1 MPVDQLWLARS
12 KLDRNKLDECIEI
25 CDALLNEH
33 PGDQAAWFVKCKAV
47 IRLNFIDDIELDEE
61 SFAEVLMDEN
71 AIAAVPRPGTSLSAP
86 QSAKSSSSSGSFD
99 QGIRPVSNSGRPMTG
114 FSRPG
119 SSRPMSGNTSNI
131 RDALQSS
138 RRLGTASGGRPMTNM
153 GREVRLGTASLSGS
167 STGGLVNLEKLNIKK
182 YAAKPGLAM
191 ILTEYML
198 YVEHN
203 TRRALDM
210 CAEATEVNDY
220 KNWWWKARLGKCY
233 FKLGMLRDAENQ
245 LRSSLRIQPI
255 VNTYL
260 ELVNVYLRLDLPN
273 TALDVLEE
281 AIKRFTLEPR
291 LVLGIARIHEML
303 NNSEKALICYKQVL
317 VLDASCVEA
326 IACIGANHFYSDQPE
341 MAMRYYRRLLQM
353 GVNNTEIWNNIGLC
367 CFYSSQYDMALGC
380 FDRALAH
387 SGDDDMSDVW
397 YNIGHLG
404 VSLGDHGLAY
414 QAFKVAVSVN
424 PAHAEALN
432 NLAVLELRRYNNITD
447 PQRQTQALEQA
458 KSFLVSA
465 TEHGPHLFEPSY
477 NRALTAFS
485 KQGDFAEAKEY
496 VKKALKVY
504 PAHRESHDLDKKLAE
519 LLSSE

>member
-1 MPVDQLWLARS
+1 MDQLWLARS
-12 KLDRNKLDECIEI
+12 KLARNKLDQCIQI
-25 CDALLNEH
+25 CDVLLNDN

-47 IRLNFIDDIELDEE
+47 IRQNFIDDIEMEEE

-71 AIAAVPRPGTSLSAP
+71 AIAAIPRPGTSLTAP
-86 QSAKSSSSSGSFD
+86 QSAKSNSSSYD

-119 SSRPMSGNTSNI
+119 SSRPMSGNTGNI

-138 RRLGTASGGRPMTNM
+138 RRVGTASGGRPMTNM
-153 GREVRLGTASLSGS
+153 GREVRLGTASLVGAGGGS
-167 STGGLVNLEKLNIKK
+167 LVNLDKLNIKK

-191 ILTEYML
+191 VLTEYML

-203 TRRALDM
+203 TRKALEM
-210 CAEATEVNDY
+210 CAEATEVNEY
-220 KNWWWKARLGKCY
+220 KSWWWKARLGKCY
-233 FKLGMLRDAENQ
+233 FKLGMLRDAEKQ
-245 LRSSLRIQPI
+245 LRSSLKIQPV

-260 ELVNVYLRLDLPN
+260 ELVNVYTRLDLPN
-273 TALDVLEE
+273 TALDVLKE
-281 AIKRFTLEPR
+281 ACERFTLEPR

-303 NNSEKALICYKQVL
+303 NDPEKAVECYKQVL

-326 IACIGANHFYSDQPE
+326 IACIGAHHFYSDQPE

-353 GVNNTEIWNNIGLC
+353 GVNSTELWNNIGLC

-380 FDRALAH
+380 FDRALAL

-397 YNIGHLG
+397 YNIGHIG
-404 VSLGDHGLAY
+404 IALGDHGFAY

-424 PAHAEALN
+424 PSHAEALN
-432 NLAVLELRRYNNITD
+432 NLAVLELRRFNNIAD

-458 KSFLVSA
+458 KSYLASA
-465 TEHGPHLFEPSY
+465 TENGPHLYEPAY
-477 NRALTAFS
+477 NRALSAFT
-485 KQGDFAEAKEY
+485 KQGNFAEAKEY
-496 VKKALKVY
+496 VRKALQVY
-504 PAHRESHDLDKKLAE
+504 PAHRESMDLDKRLSQM
-519 LLSSE
+519 LSSE